1 MQEPGDAW
9 LSTAPQSAAMCFPLF
24 RREAAMTRSEKR
36 GRDNEGPLARDSA
49 LTGAILR
56 IIGSLDLDTVLRE
69 AVDGARGLTG
79 ARLGM
84 ITTVDDA
91 GAPSDFIFSGFTPD
105 ESRELGAW
113 PDSGH
118 LFDHL
123 RELTATLRVPDLAD
137 YVRAL
142 GLAPTPVLS
151 RSCQGTPMHY
161 HGINVGNFFL
171 AEKSGGAEFTE
182 DDEEVLKLFASQ
194 ASAAIVNART
204 HRDERRVRAHLE
216 ALVETS
222 PVGVVVF
229 DGRSGQPLS
238 FNREARRLVET
249 LRMPGQPVEQL
260 LDVIACRRAD
270 GREMSLAKFPL
281 AQHFTSN
288 ETVRSEEVV
297 LSVPDGRSVR
307 ILINATPIPAEGD
320 AVGSVVVTMQD
331 LAPIDEIERMRT
343 EFLGLVSHEL
353 RAPLTAI
360 KGSAVTLLEEAAELD
375 PAETHEFSR
384 IIVEQADLMRGLI
397 TDLLD
402 AGRIDSGTLS
412 VSPEP
417 SDVADLVERARN
429 TFVGSGDHHGIVVDF
444 PADLPRVMADRRRI
458 VQVLNNLF
466 ANAARHAAQS
476 SAIRVAAAH
485 ERTHVAILVSD
496 DGPGVPPDLLP
507 HLFRK
512 HVGGGAGGTAGHGL
526 GLAICKGLVEA
537 HGGRIRAESD
547 GLGQGTTITFT
558 IPVAGE
564 PAGSDDNHAHT
575 RSPAPSERPRIL
587 VVDDDP
593 RTLRFARDALSKAGY
608 APLVT
613 GAPQDLSR
621 IIRAERPQLV
631 LLDLMLP
638 RIDGIEL
645 MRQIPELSDVPV
657 IFISGYGRDETVAQ
671 AFESGAADYIVKPF
685 SPTELVARVRAAL
698 RRHAEPQPLTL
709 GDLAVHFERREVTV
723 AGRAVD
729 LTATEYELLRIL
741 SLNAGRVVHYDTLL
755 RQVWSGRSSADTNLV
770 RIFVK
775 NLRDKLG
782 DSAADPTWIFN
793 ERGVGYRMPK
803 PDDR

>member
-1 MQEPGDAW
+1 MA
-9 LSTAPQSAAMCFPLF
+9 
-24 RREAAMTRSEKR
+24 RSDKP
-36 GRDNEGPLARDSA
+36 GRDDEGRLNHDSTLA
-49 LTGAILR
+49 GAILR
-56 IIGSLDLDTVLRE
+56 MSASLDLDTVLRE
-69 AVDGARGLTG
+69 AVDGARSLTG
-79 ARLGM
+79 ARVGM
-84 ITTVDDA
+84 ITTNDDA
-91 GAPSDFIFSGFTPD
+91 GVPLDFIPFGFTPD
-105 ESRELGAW
+105 EENELAAW
-113 PDSGH
+113 PDGPR
-118 LFDHL
+118 LFEHF
-123 RELTATLRVPDLAD
+123 RKMPGTLRLPDLAD
-137 YVRAL
+137 YVRGL
-142 GLAPTPVLS
+142 GLAPTPTFS
-151 RSCQGTPMHY
+151 RSFQGTPMLHR
-161 HGINVGNFFL
+161 GINVGNFFL
-171 AEKSGGAEFTE
+171 AEKSGGTEFTE
-182 DDEEVLKLFASQ
+182 DDEEVLMLFASQ
-194 ASAAIVNART
+194 AAAAVANART
-204 HRDERRVRAHLE
+204 HRNERRARTHLE

-229 DGRSGQPLS
+229 DGSNGRPMS
-238 FNREARRLVET
+238 FNREARRIVES
-249 LRMPGQPVEQL
+249 LRMPGHQIEKL
-260 LDVIACRRAD
+260 LEVMICHRAD
-270 GREMSLAKFPL
+270 GREISLAEFPL
-281 AQHFTSN
+281 DQQWASPEAV
-288 ETVRSEEVV
+288 ETVRSEEVE
-297 LSVPDGRSVR
+297 LSVPDGSSVR
-307 ILINATPIPAEGD
+307 ILINVTPIPAEGD
-320 AVGSVVVTMQD
+320 LTSSVVVTMQD

-360 KGSAVTLLEEAAELD
+360 KGSAVTLLEEAADLD

-417 SDVADLVERARN
+417 SEVADLVERARN
-429 TFVGSGDHHGIVVDF
+429 TFVGGGDHHGIVVDL
-444 PADLPRVMADRRRI
+444 PAGLPRVMADRRRI

-476 SAIRVAAAH
+476 SAIRVAAVN

-496 DGPGVPPDLLP
+496 DGPGVPPNLLP

-512 HVGGGAGGTAGHGL
+512 HFGGGAGGTAGHGL

-564 PAGSDDNHAHT
+564 PAGSVDSHAT
-575 RSPAPSERPRIL
+575 IRPRDLSERPRIL

-593 RTLRFARDALSKAGY
+593 RTLRFARDALSKGGY

-645 MRQIPELSDVPV
+645 MRQVPELSDVPV

-698 RRHAEPQPLTL
+698 RRHAEPEPFML
-709 GDLAVHFERREVTV
+709 GDLAIHFESRQVTV
-723 AGRAVD
+723 GGNAVE
-729 LTATEYELLRIL
+729 LTATEYELLRVL

-775 NLRDKLG
+775 SLRDKLG
-782 DSAADPTWIFN
+782 DRAADPTWIFN

-803 PDDR
+803 PENR